1 MAAPGN
7 QRSDPVGAGPPGATL
22 DRTADPGGGA
32 GRGSEGPEPRGISAV
47 SPGDCLKDRFVIEKE
62 LGHGSGGVVFLA
74 RDRLL
79 DRSVAIKI
87 LRQAGDAQALKRFE
101 QEARTAG
108 ALEHPNVLVVHD
120 VGLDP
125 PFIVSELL
133 SGRTLRARLQEGPLS
148 PDEALTLALQLARGL
163 AATHAEGIVHRDL
176 KPANLFLLEDGRL
189 KILDFGVAK
198 LLPSRPRRSVR
209 DSCPR
214 RVAGSVRR

>member
-1 MAAPGN
+1 M
-7 QRSDPVGAGPPGATL
+7 
-22 DRTADPGGGA
+22 
-32 GRGSEGPEPRGISAV
+32 
-47 SPGDCLKDRFVIEKE
+47 
-62 LGHGSGGVVFLA
+62 GHGSGGVVFLA

-87 LRQAGDAQALKRFE
+87 LKQAGDAQALARFE

-120 VGLDP
+120 VGVDRGS

-148 PDEALTLALQLARGL
+148 ADEALTLALQLARGL
-163 AATHAEGIVHRDL
+163 AATHEQRIVHRDL

-214 RVAGSVRR
+214 GVAGSVRR

>member
-1 MAAPGN
+1 M
-7 QRSDPVGAGPPGATL
+7 
-22 DRTADPGGGA
+22 
-32 GRGSEGPEPRGISAV
+32 
-47 SPGDCLKDRFVIEKE
+47 
-62 LGHGSGGVVFLA
+62 FLA

-214 RVAGSVRR
+214 GVAGSVRR